1 MVCRILPCFR
11 WHNMECRLGMINTMF
26 IILYI
31 AKKIKEN
38 F

>member
-1 MVCRILPCFR
+1 MDMIFR
-11 WHNMECRLGMINTMF
+11 MIDTMF

-31 AKKIKEN
+31 EKKIKEN

>member
-1 MVCRILPCFR
+1 MFCPTRAATMDIHP
-11 WHNMECRLGMINTMF
+11 GMINTMF

-31 AKKIKEN
+31 AQKIKEN

>member
-1 MVCRILPCFR
+1 MAENLR
-11 WHNMECRLGMINTMF
+11 MINTMF

-31 AKKIKEN
+31 DEKIKEN